1 MEVSKKDWNLFRE
14 KLPDWQERW
23 MERLSREYIAL
34 LSSGAGNA
42 SDRFRALCEHIRIDQ
57 RSPGV
62 SLELRRS
69 TMVYDLAR
77 LLADGVIREEEL
89 KGFSEDTQEAVRA
102 LRGIGQGV

>member
-42 SDRFRALCEHIRIDQ
+42 SDRFRALCERVRRDQ
-57 RSPGV
+57 SSPGV

-69 TMVYDLAR
+69 IMVYDLAR
-77 LLADGVIREEEL
+77 LLADGAIREDEL
-89 KGFSEDTQEAVRA
+89 DGFSEDTQEAVRA
-102 LRGIGQGV
+102 LRGIGQGI